1 MTISKIECSQSQRV
15 CRIESQRKI
24 LDSLVLI
31 FLGSKG
37 TADGDCS
44 HEIKRRLLFG
54 RKTITNL
61 ESILKSRDI
70 TLQTKAY
77 IGKAMVFLVSHVQ
90 MWELHHKE
98 AKRQRIDAVELWCWR
113 RLFRVPWTA
122 RRSSQSILKEIN
134 PEHSFEALMLKL
146 QYFGHL
152 MQTADSLRPW
162 CCERLKAGEAGDR
175 GWDGWMASLI
185 QWTQVWTNSRGQWK
199 TGKPGVLQSMRLQ
212 RVRHDLATEQQ
223 EQIIKWHL
231 FQGWKDFFNTP
242 H

>member
-1 MTISKIECSQSQRV
+1 MHKPRQYIKNQRITSQTKICVVKAMIFQYSYKCACWTIKKAKSRRNDAFE
-15 CRIESQRKI
+15 
-24 LDSLVLI
+24 LW
-31 FLGSKG
+31 FW
-37 TADGDCS
+37 
-44 HEIKRRLLFG
+44 RRLL
-54 RKTITNL
+54 
-61 ESILKSRDI
+61 
-70 TLQTKAY
+70 
-77 IGKAMVFLVSHVQ
+77 
-90 MWELHHKE
+90 
-98 AKRQRIDAVELWCWR
+98 
-113 RLFRVPWTA
+113 RVPWIA

>member
-1 MTISKIECSQSQRV
+1 MHFSPFYLPWSDGTRCHDLCFLMLNFKPAFSVPSS
-15 CRIESQRKI
+15 I
-24 LDSLVLI
+24 LIKRLFSSSSLSAIRLVLFAYPRLLI
-31 FLGSKG
+31 FLLAVLFPACHLSSPAFHMVYSAYKLR
-37 TADGDCS
+37 
-44 HEIKRRLLFG
+44 KRLL
-54 RKTITNL
+54 
-61 ESILKSRDI
+61 
-70 TLQTKAY
+70 
-77 IGKAMVFLVSHVQ
+77 
-90 MWELHHKE
+90 
-98 AKRQRIDAVELWCWR
+98 
-113 RLFRVPWTA
+113 RVPWTA
-122 RRSSQSILKEIN
+122 WRSNQSILKEIN
-134 PEHSFEALMLKL
+134 PEYYSLKRLMLKLKL

-152 MQTADSLRPW
+152 MQRADSLRPW